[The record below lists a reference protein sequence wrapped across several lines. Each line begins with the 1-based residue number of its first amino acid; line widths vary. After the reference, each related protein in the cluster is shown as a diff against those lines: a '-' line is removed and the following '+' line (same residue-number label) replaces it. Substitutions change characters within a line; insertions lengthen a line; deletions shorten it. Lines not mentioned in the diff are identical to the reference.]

1 MSIAISHVI
10 VKLSPN
16 AETALMSMTAFA
28 SMIEKVEIA
37 AKNNAEIINEHQA
50 KVEDVLKILSKKDST
65 ISHHYK
71 TTHTDEAWSESKTEI
86 DDEKEAQA
94 TAEHKAVKKKKC
106 GCFGGLFAKR

>member
-1 MSIAISHVI
+1 
-10 VKLSPN
+10 
-16 AETALMSMTAFA
+16 MSMTAFA

-37 AKNNAEIINEHQA
+37 AKNNAETVSDHQA
-50 KVEDVLKILSKKDST
+50 KADDVLRVLSKKDST

-71 TTHTDEAWSESKTEI
+71 TTHTDESWSESKTEV

-94 TAEHKAVKKKKC
+94 TTEHKEVKKKKC